1 MDIFTLQAGNSSP
14 LIISSPH
21 SGITVP
27 DAIKDT
33 FTPAG
38 HDLCDTDWHV
48 DKLYSDYVSANDA
61 TFIRAN
67 YSRYVI
73 DLNRPPDN
81 QALYPGQAKVP
92 LCPDFTFREEPIYQ
106 DGLAPDEREIA
117 TRLKTYWQPY
127 HDEISAQIA
136 RVKAIHGYAI
146 LYDAHS
152 IRQHIPLL
160 FDGDLP
166 DLNLGTA
173 NGASCAPQVQ
183 NAAMAEIEK
192 SAFSHVLNGRFI
204 GGYITRHHGDPA
216 NGVHALQMEIVRSL
230 YMDEEGYKYSPD
242 RAAKLITCLNRVL
255 NALTHHAGAGVA
267 AKAIR

>member
-1 MDIFTLQAGNSSP
+1 MDIFTLHTGESP

-21 SGITVP
+21 SGIYVP
-27 DAIKDT
+27 DAIKAK

-48 DKLYSDYVSANDA
+48 DKLYSDYVTANDA

-106 DGLAPDEREIA
+106 DGLAPDDSEIA
-117 TRLKTYWQPY
+117 QRLKTYWQPY
-127 HDEISAQIA
+127 HDAIAAQIA
-136 RVKAIHGYAI
+136 RVRAIHGYAI

-166 DLNLGTA
+166 DLNIGTA
-173 NGASCAPQVQ
+173 KGASCAKHIE
-183 NAAMAEIEK
+183 NAVMDVIGQ
-192 SAFSHVLNGRFI
+192 SPFSHVLNGRFI
-204 GGYITRHHGDPA
+204 GGYITRHHGDPE
-216 NGVHALQMEIVRSL
+216 NNVHALQMEIVRSL
-230 YMDEEGYKYSPD
+230 YMDEQGYRYAPE
-242 RAAKLITCLNRVL
+242 RAAPLITCLNGVL
-255 NALTHHAGAGVA
+255 DAITHHAGAGVT
-267 AKAIR
+267 AKTIR